1 VMCLNAQ
8 NAGAK
13 AVVLIHSNNKLDSIL
28 LKKGPGR
35 DELKITCYTVTRST
49 GDKIIA
55 LLPSHIGIKRRIVTP
70 NQNLI
75 AQTNNGLATTATKET
90 AKMTENEEDTEGS
103 SEKASSLQP
112 TANSFRATAKFGI
125 SPNPSHDQTTV
136 SYQFSKATDAKIEVE
151 TASGQVVLSQQLNG
165 VTVGSFDISTSD
177 WANGTYILSL
187 QSGRDIMTKK
197 FVVQH

>member
-1 VMCLNAQ
+1 M
-8 NAGAK
+8 
-13 AVVLIHSNNKLDSIL
+13 H
-28 LKKGPGR
+28 
-35 DELKITCYTVTRST
+35 
-49 GDKIIA
+49 
-55 LLPSHIGIKRRIVTP
+55 
-70 NQNLI
+70 
-75 AQTNNGLATTATKET
+75 
-90 AKMTENEEDTEGS
+90 EGT
-103 SEKASSLQP
+103 SEKANSLQP
-112 TANSFRATAKFGI
+112 TANSSFSAQVKFGI

-151 TASGQVVLSQQLNG
+151 TASGQIVVSQQLKG